1 MNTVISSKEFIPF
14 SIPIPDY
21 GPKVCFYDVQWTPT
35 LYIQNKRNKRRNWM
49 QDAYDKTLLNTSL
62 FSYNKQVLIREKE
75 LYVSALRNVWKTN
88 AC

>member
-1 MNTVISSKEFIPF
+1 MNAVISSKEFIPF
-14 SIPIPDY
+14 SILIPDY

-62 FSYNKQVLIREKE
+62 FSYNKQVLIREKK
-75 LYVSALRNVWKTN
+75 LYVSVWKTN

>member
-1 MNTVISSKEFIPF
+1 
-14 SIPIPDY
+14 
-21 GPKVCFYDVQWTPT
+21 
-35 LYIQNKRNKRRNWM
+35 M
-49 QDAYDKTLLNTSL
+49 QDAYVKTLLNTSL

>member
-1 MNTVISSKEFIPF
+1 MQ
-14 SIPIPDY
+14 
-21 GPKVCFYDVQWTPT
+21 GVQWTPT

-62 FSYNKQVLIREKE
+62 FSYNKQVLIREKK
-75 LYVSALRNVWKTN
+75 LYVSVWKTN

>member
-1 MNTVISSKEFIPF
+1 
-14 SIPIPDY
+14 
-21 GPKVCFYDVQWTPT
+21 
-35 LYIQNKRNKRRNWM
+35 M

-62 FSYNKQVLIREKE
+62 FSYSKQVLIREKK